1 MVGPKIVQQTN
12 DKIKMIREKMNVSQS
27 RQKSYHDK
35 RRKALE
41 FEVDNHVFL
50 RITPITGVGRA
61 LKSRKLTPHF
71 IGPYH
76 ISKKVGDVA
85 YQIMLLPSL
94 ANLHDVFHVSQLRR
108 YIVDPSHVIQLDD
121 VEVRDNL
128 IIETLPMQIE
138 DREVKQLRGKE
149 IALVKVVWGG
159 SAGGNVKWELES
171 QMRDS
176 YPELFA

>member
-1 MVGPKIVQQTN
+1 
-12 DKIKMIREKMNVSQS
+12 MIREKMEVSQI

-35 RRKALE
+35 RRKAIE
-41 FEVDNHVFL
+41 FEVDDHVFL
-50 RITPITGVGRA
+50 RVTPVMGVGRA

-71 IGPYH
+71 IGLYQ
-76 ISKKVGDVA
+76 ISEKVGDVA
-85 YQIMLLPSL
+85 YQITLLSLL

-108 YIVDPSHVIQLDD
+108 YIADPSHVVQLDD

-128 IIETLPMQIE
+128 VVETLPRRIE

-149 IALVKVVWGG
+149 IALVKVIWGG
-159 SAGGNVKWELES
+159 SAGGNVTRELES